1 MKIDFYTTIV
11 KDENKKFHGFAFS
24 VLPSLIISECTIY
37 LHWLFWGI
45 NYHYKI

>member
-24 VLPSLIISECTIY
+24 VFPSLVVSECEIY
-37 LHWLFWGI
+37 FHWLLWGI
-45 NYHYKI
+45 SVDYT